1 MDASRTTELLSGY
14 EFDVPQMLWA
24 ERGAGDPVACE
35 CSAENPLEE
44 TVSWV
49 MKAPL
54 QRDYIGT

>member
-1 MDASRTTELLSGY
+1 MDAYRITDLLSSC
-14 EFDVPQMLWA
+14 EFEVPQMLWA

-35 CSAENPLEE
+35 RSAENPLGE

>member
-1 MDASRTTELLSGY
+1 MDAYRITDLLSSY
-14 EFDVPQMLWA
+14 EFEVPQMLWA

-35 CSAENPLEE
+35 RSAENPLGE